1 MEKAKVSVVVVA
13 HNHEDVLKDC
23 LNSIQ
28 GQSLTDIETIIIDN
42 GSSDNSK
49 KIIEEYSNSH
59 KNICFIS
66 LELMTKNKAR
76 NIGLHEAT
84 GEFVAFI
91 DADDILNPSAYENL
105 YNSAI
110 KDDTDI
116 ALGNIQLFN
125 GTRKWEHHELKSII
139 KKDLPT
145 IREFHK
151 HPELLL
157 NPSIKNMM
165 IKRSLIN
172 DNQLQFNELLTEQQ
186 DLLFTQQSFICS
198 NKVYVTSDIVIKV
211 RDLTNSDVIKQTST
225 LEFFDNLLVTQT
237 ELINY
242 YNLKNIT
249 SHYSHVEKKLWD
261 YYLTSLLTK
270 AYYFPSEQYNDLL
283 RISSDFAKNLSENLM
298 ENNTSKISK
307 VFYTIFLNQNP
318 EEFHLLMTLLSDRTL
333 QKGAVMIGG
342 KYYHYFAKYF
352 PKYKEYLEIKE
363 FNLHQKIEIL
373 SLRGDRLQV
382 GGFAFIEEIN
392 NLDSI
397 KELQFKNK
405 SNGQL
410 IKVTLETLERS
421 DLSYLFSKNSI
432 NYSDGGYKTTTLEL
446 SKILPDGDYEVF
458 ISVKVGDISLK
469 KPLHIFYFSTKANSK
484 PATTKT
490 HSIVPY
496 FPKKNLHI
504 RIKKTGLLGKLKTKI
519 QKSFRDIVY
528 EFGLLVLRRE
538 WKSFLI
544 FYLYRLTQR
553 YYRNKHIWL
562 IGERKDTAQDN
573 SYHLFKYIQ
582 KNKIRDNCYY
592 LIDKKAKD
600 YEYIKEFG
608 NIVQYGSLKH
618 TLYLLT
624 CDKTI
629 NAYSERANMYT
640 HEYLQVLKCHP
651 EWQQNQKIL
660 IQHGVIGVSRVNHV
674 LNKNRMGYSLF
685 IVSSDFEKDHIVNEF
700 GYAENEVAVTG
711 LARWDALENTGNG
724 KTILIMPTW
733 RNWNKSTQQLM
744 NSEYFNRYFSLLSN
758 PELHQILEK
767 NDLNIIFYPHY
778 QTQIYMKDV
787 PDFHK
792 RIKVIRQGEET
803 VQSLLKR
810 SDLLITDYSTVS
822 FDFSYMEKPVI
833 FYQFDYKRFYYEHYN
848 QGPITQDLLFGEVVT
863 EEVQVLNGIKK
874 FANKDKQFLEN
885 TVENPFVIKT
895 PKQHA
900 KLNYEAIANR

>member
-1 MEKAKVSVVVVA
+1 MEKAKISIVVVA

-23 LNSIQ
+23 LNSLQ
-28 GQSLTDIETIIIDN
+28 GQSLTDLQIIVIDN
-42 GSSDNSK
+42 GSTDNSK
-49 KIIEEYSNSH
+49 KLIEEYSNSH
-59 KNICFIS
+59 KNFQSVSIDF
-66 LELMTKNKAR
+66 TAKNKAR
-76 NIGLHEAT
+76 NIGLQEAN
-84 GEFVAFI
+84 GDFIAFI
-91 DADDILNPSAYENL
+91 DADDIVNSSSYEKL
-105 YNSAI
+105 YDGATKANAE
-110 KDDTDI
+110 I

-125 GTRKWEHHELKSII
+125 GTRKWEHHDLKSIF
-139 KKDLPT
+139 KKDLPQ
-145 IREFHK
+145 IRQFDQQ
-151 HPELLL
+151 PELLL

-165 IKRSLIN
+165 IKRSLLS
-172 DNQLQFNELLTEQQ
+172 DNQIQFNENITEQQ

-198 NKVYVTSDIVIKV
+198 NKVYVTSDIVINV

-225 LEFFDNLLVTQT
+225 LDFFNDLLITQS
-237 ELINY
+237 ELRNY
-242 YNLKNIT
+242 YKQKDVT
-249 SHYSHVEKKLWD
+249 SHYAHIEKKLWD

-270 AYYFPSEQYNDLL
+270 AYYFPSEQFDELL
-283 RISSDFAKNLSENLM
+283 TISSNFANNMSENQI
-298 ENNTSKISK
+298 EHNTSKISK
-307 VFYTIFLNQNP
+307 VFYTIFVNKVS
-318 EEFHLLMTLLSDRTL
+318 EEFNLLMRLLSDRTL
-333 QKGAVMIGG
+333 QKGAVKIEG

-352 PKYKEYLEIKE
+352 PNYKEYLEIKA
-363 FNLHQKIEIL
+363 FNLYQKIEIL
-373 SLRGDRLQV
+373 SLREDRLQV

-392 NLDSI
+392 NDDSI
-397 KELQFKNK
+397 KEIQFTNK
-405 SNGQL
+405 SNGQV
-410 IKVTLETLERS
+410 ITVTLETLERS

-432 NYSDGGYKTTTLEL
+432 NYSDGGYKTTTIEL
-446 SKILPDGDYEVF
+446 SKILPDGDYEVS
-458 ISVKVGDISLK
+458 ISVTVEDITIK

-504 RIKKTGLLGKLKTKI
+504 RIKKTGLLGRLKTKI
-519 QKSFRDIVY
+519 QKSFRDLVY

-544 FYLYRLTQR
+544 FFLYRLTQKH
-553 YYRNKHIWL
+553 YRNKHIWL

-582 KNKIRDNCYY
+582 KNNLRENCYY
-592 LIDKKAKD
+592 LIDKNAKD
-600 YEYIKEFG
+600 YEHIKEFG
-608 NIVQYGSLKH
+608 NIVQYGSIKH

-744 NSEYFNRYFSLLSN
+744 NSEYFNRYLSLLSN
-758 PELHQILEK
+758 PDLHQILED

-778 QTQIYMKDV
+778 QTQVYMKDV

-848 QGPITQDLLFGEVVT
+848 QGPITQELLFGEVVS
-863 EEVQVLNGIKK
+863 EEEQVLNGIKK
-874 FANKDKQFLEN
+874 FANKDQQFLEN

-895 PKQHA
+895 SKQHA

>member
-1 MEKAKVSVVVVA
+1 MEKAKVSIVVVA

-23 LNSIQ
+23 LNSLQ
-28 GQSLTDIETIIIDN
+28 SQSLTDLQIIVIDN
-42 GSSDNSK
+42 GSTDNSK
-49 KIIEEYSNSH
+49 KLIEEYSNSH
-59 KNICFIS
+59 KNFQSVSIDF
-66 LELMTKNKAR
+66 TAKNKAR
-76 NIGLHEAT
+76 NIGLQEAN
-84 GEFVAFI
+84 GEFIAFI
-91 DADDILNPSAYENL
+91 DADDIVNSSSYEKL
-105 YNSAI
+105 YDGATKANAE
-110 KDDTDI
+110 I

-125 GTRKWEHHELKSII
+125 GTRKWEHHDLKSIF
-139 KKDLPT
+139 KKDLPQ
-145 IREFHK
+145 IRQFDQQ
-151 HPELLL
+151 PELLL

-165 IKRSLIN
+165 IKRSLLS
-172 DNQLQFNELLTEQQ
+172 DNQIQFNENITEQQ

-198 NKVYVTSDIVIKV
+198 NKVYVTSDIVINV

-225 LEFFDNLLVTQT
+225 LDFFNDLLITQS
-237 ELINY
+237 ELRNY
-242 YNLKNIT
+242 YKQKDVT
-249 SHYSHVEKKLWD
+249 SHYAHIEKKLWD

-270 AYYFPSEQYNDLL
+270 AYYFPSEQFDELL
-283 RISSDFAKNLSENLM
+283 TISSNFANNMSENQI
-298 ENNTSKISK
+298 EHNTSKISK
-307 VFYTIFLNQNP
+307 VFYTIFVNKVS
-318 EEFHLLMTLLSDRTL
+318 EEFNLLMRLLSDRTL
-333 QKGAVMIGG
+333 QKGAVKIEG

-352 PKYKEYLEIKE
+352 PKYKEYLEIKA
-363 FNLHQKIEIL
+363 FNLYQKIEIL
-373 SLRGDRLQV
+373 SLREDRLQV

-392 NLDSI
+392 NDDSI
-397 KELQFKNK
+397 KEIQFTNK
-405 SNGQL
+405 SNGQV
-410 IKVTLETLERS
+410 ITVTLETLERS

-432 NYSDGGYKTTTLEL
+432 NYNDGGYKTTTIEL
-446 SKILPDGDYEVF
+446 SKILPDGDYEVS
-458 ISVKVGDISLK
+458 ISVKVGDITLK

-504 RIKKTGLLGKLKTKI
+504 RIKKTGLLGRLKTKI
-519 QKSFRDIVY
+519 QKSFRDLVY

-544 FYLYRLTQR
+544 FFLYRLTQKH
-553 YYRNKHIWL
+553 YRNKHIWL

-582 KNKIRDNCYY
+582 KNNLRENCYY
-592 LIDKKAKD
+592 LIDKNAKD
-600 YEYIKEFG
+600 YEHIKEFG
-608 NIVQYGSLKH
+608 NIVQYGSIKH

-744 NSEYFNRYFSLLSN
+744 NSEYFNRYLSLLSN
-758 PELHQILEK
+758 PDLHQILED

-778 QTQIYMKDV
+778 QTQVYMKDV

-833 FYQFDYKRFYYEHYN
+833 FYQFDYRRFYYEHYN
-848 QGPITQDLLFGEVVT
+848 QGPITQELLFGEVVS
-863 EEVQVLNGIKK
+863 EEEQVLNGIKK
-874 FANKDKQFLEN
+874 FANKDQQFLEN

-895 PKQHA
+895 SKQHA

>member
-1 MEKAKVSVVVVA
+1 M
-13 HNHEDVLKDC
+13 
-23 LNSIQ
+23 
-28 GQSLTDIETIIIDN
+28 IIIDN

-49 KIIEEYSNSH
+49 EIIEEYSNSH
-59 KNICFIS
+59 KNFRSIS
-66 LELMTKNKAR
+66 LELMAKNKAR

-91 DADDILNPSAYENL
+91 DADDIVNPSAYENL

-110 KDDTDI
+110 KDHTDI

-145 IREFHK
+145 LREFHK

-157 NPSIKNMM
+157 NPSIKNMI
-165 IKRSLIN
+165 IKRSLLN
-172 DNQLQFNELLTEQQ
+172 DNHLQFNELLTEQQ

-242 YNLKNIT
+242 YNLKDIT

-270 AYYFPSEQYNDLL
+270 AYYFPSEQYNELL

-298 ENNTSKISK
+298 KNNISKISK

-333 QKGAVMIGG
+333 QKGAVRIEG

-410 IKVTLETLERS
+410 ITVTLETLERS

-432 NYSDGGYKTTTLEL
+432 NYSDGGYKTTTIEL

-519 QKSFRDIVY
+519 QKTFRDIVY

-544 FYLYRLTQR
+544 FYIYRLTQ
-553 YYRNKHIWL
+553 
-562 IGERKDTAQDN
+562 
-573 SYHLFKYIQ
+573 
-582 KNKIRDNCYY
+582 
-592 LIDKKAKD
+592 
-600 YEYIKEFG
+600 
-608 NIVQYGSLKH
+608 
-618 TLYLLT
+618 
-624 CDKTI
+624 
-629 NAYSERANMYT
+629 
-640 HEYLQVLKCHP
+640 
-651 EWQQNQKIL
+651 
-660 IQHGVIGVSRVNHV
+660 
-674 LNKNRMGYSLF
+674 
-685 IVSSDFEKDHIVNEF
+685 
-700 GYAENEVAVTG
+700 
-711 LARWDALENTGNG
+711 
-724 KTILIMPTW
+724 
-733 RNWNKSTQQLM
+733 
-744 NSEYFNRYFSLLSN
+744 
-758 PELHQILEK
+758 
-767 NDLNIIFYPHY
+767 
-778 QTQIYMKDV
+778 
-787 PDFHK
+787 
-792 RIKVIRQGEET
+792 
-803 VQSLLKR
+803 
-810 SDLLITDYSTVS
+810 
-822 FDFSYMEKPVI
+822 
-833 FYQFDYKRFYYEHYN
+833 
-848 QGPITQDLLFGEVVT
+848 
-863 EEVQVLNGIKK
+863 
-874 FANKDKQFLEN
+874 
-885 TVENPFVIKT
+885 
-895 PKQHA
+895 
-900 KLNYEAIANR
+900 

>member
-1 MEKAKVSVVVVA
+1 MEKAKISIVVVA

-23 LNSIQ
+23 LNSLL
-28 GQSLTDIETIIIDN
+28 GQSLTDLQIIVIDN
-42 GSSDNSK
+42 GSTDNSK
-49 KIIEEYSNSH
+49 KLIEEYSNSH
-59 KNICFIS
+59 KNFQS
-66 LELMTKNKAR
+66 LSIDFTAKNKAR
-76 NIGLHEAT
+76 NIGLQEAI
-84 GEFVAFI
+84 GEFIAFI
-91 DADDILNPSAYENL
+91 DADDIVNSSSYEKL
-105 YNSAI
+105 YDGATKANAE
-110 KDDTDI
+110 I

-125 GTRKWEHHELKSII
+125 GTRKWEHHDLKSIF
-139 KKDLPT
+139 KKDLPQ
-145 IREFHK
+145 IRQFDQQ
-151 HPELLL
+151 PELLL
-157 NPSIKNMM
+157 NPSIKNMI
-165 IKRSLIN
+165 IKRSILS
-172 DNQLQFNELLTEQQ
+172 DNQIQFNENITEQQ

-198 NKVYVTSDIVIKV
+198 NKVYVTSDIVINV

-225 LEFFDNLLVTQT
+225 LDFFNDLLITQT
-237 ELINY
+237 ELLNY
-242 YNLKNIT
+242 YKLKDVT
-249 SHYSHVEKKLWD
+249 SHYAHIEKKLWD

-270 AYYFPSEQYNDLL
+270 AYYFPSEQFDELL
-283 RISSDFAKNLSENLM
+283 TISSDFANNMSENQI
-298 ENNTSKISK
+298 EHNTSKISK
-307 VFYTIFLNQNP
+307 VFYTIFVNKVS
-318 EEFHLLMTLLSDRTL
+318 EEFNLLMRLLSDRTL
-333 QKGAVMIGG
+333 QKGAVKIEGN
-342 KYYHYFAKYF
+342 YYHYFAKYF
-352 PKYKEYLEIKE
+352 PNYKEYLEIKA
-363 FNLHQKIEIL
+363 FNLYQKIEIL
-373 SLRGDRLQV
+373 SLREDRLQV

-392 NLDSI
+392 NDDSI
-397 KELQFKNK
+397 KEIQFTNK
-405 SNGQL
+405 SNGQV
-410 IKVTLETLERS
+410 ITVTLETLERS

-432 NYSDGGYKTTTLEL
+432 NYNDGGYKTTTIEL
-446 SKILPDGDYEVF
+446 SEILPDGDYEVS
-458 ISVKVGDISLK
+458 ISVTVEDITIK

-504 RIKKTGLLGKLKTKI
+504 RIKKTGLLGRLKTKI
-519 QKSFRDIVY
+519 QKSFRDLVY

-544 FYLYRLTQR
+544 FFLYRLTNR
-553 YYRNKHIWL
+553 HYRNKHIWL

-582 KNKIRDNCYY
+582 KNNLRENCYY
-592 LIDKKAKD
+592 LIDKNAKD
-600 YEYIKEFG
+600 YEHIKEFG
-608 NIVQYGSLKH
+608 NIVQYGSIKH

-744 NSEYFNRYFSLLSN
+744 NSEYFNRYLSLLSN
-758 PELHQILEK
+758 PDLHQILED

-778 QTQIYMKDV
+778 QTQVYMKDV

-848 QGPITQDLLFGEVVT
+848 QGPITQELLFGEVVL
-863 EEVQVLNGIKK
+863 EEEQVLNGIKK
-874 FANKDKQFLEN
+874 FANKDQQFLEN

-895 PKQHA
+895 SKQHA

>member
-1 MEKAKVSVVVVA
+1 MEKAKISIVVVA

-23 LNSIQ
+23 LNSLL
-28 GQSLTDIETIIIDN
+28 GQSLTNLQIIVIDN
-42 GSSDNSK
+42 GSTDNSK
-49 KIIEEYSNSH
+49 KLIEEYSNSH
-59 KNICFIS
+59 KNFQS
-66 LELMTKNKAR
+66 LSIDFTAKNKAR
-76 NIGLHEAT
+76 NIGLQEAI
-84 GEFVAFI
+84 GEFIAFI
-91 DADDILNPSAYENL
+91 DADDIVNSSSYEKL
-105 YNSAI
+105 YDGATKANAE
-110 KDDTDI
+110 I

-125 GTRKWEHHELKSII
+125 GTRKWEHHDLKSIF
-139 KKDLPT
+139 KKDLPQ
-145 IREFHK
+145 IRQFDQQ
-151 HPELLL
+151 PELLL
-157 NPSIKNMM
+157 NPSIKNMI
-165 IKRSLIN
+165 IKRSILS
-172 DNQLQFNELLTEQQ
+172 DNQIQFNENITEQQ

-198 NKVYVTSDIVIKV
+198 NKVYVTSDIVINV

-225 LEFFDNLLVTQT
+225 LDFFNDLLITQT
-237 ELINY
+237 ELLNY
-242 YNLKNIT
+242 YKLKDVT
-249 SHYSHVEKKLWD
+249 SHYAHIEKKLWD

-270 AYYFPSEQYNDLL
+270 AYYFPSEQFDELL
-283 RISSDFAKNLSENLM
+283 TISSDFANNMSENQI
-298 ENNTSKISK
+298 EHNTSKISK
-307 VFYTIFLNQNP
+307 VFYTIFVNKVS
-318 EEFHLLMTLLSDRTL
+318 EEFNLLMRLLSDRTL
-333 QKGAVMIGG
+333 QKGAVKIEGN
-342 KYYHYFAKYF
+342 YYHYFAKYF
-352 PKYKEYLEIKE
+352 PNYKEYLEIKA
-363 FNLHQKIEIL
+363 FNLYQKIEIL
-373 SLRGDRLQV
+373 SLREDRLQV

-392 NLDSI
+392 NDDSI
-397 KELQFKNK
+397 KEIQFTNK
-405 SNGQL
+405 SNGQV
-410 IKVTLETLERS
+410 ITVTLETLERS

-432 NYSDGGYKTTTLEL
+432 NYNDGGYKTTTIEL
-446 SKILPDGDYEVF
+446 SEILPDGDYEVS
-458 ISVKVGDISLK
+458 ISVTVEDITIK

-504 RIKKTGLLGKLKTKI
+504 RIKKTGLLGRLKTKI
-519 QKSFRDIVY
+519 QKSFRDLVY

-544 FYLYRLTQR
+544 FFLYRLTNR
-553 YYRNKHIWL
+553 HYRNKHIWL

-582 KNKIRDNCYY
+582 KNNLRENCYY
-592 LIDKKAKD
+592 LIDKNAKD
-600 YEYIKEFG
+600 YEHIKEFG
-608 NIVQYGSLKH
+608 NIVQYGSIKH

-744 NSEYFNRYFSLLSN
+744 NSEYFNRYLSLLSN
-758 PELHQILEK
+758 PDLHQILED

-778 QTQIYMKDV
+778 QTQVYMKDV

-848 QGPITQDLLFGEVVT
+848 QGPITQELLFGEVVS
-863 EEVQVLNGIKK
+863 EEEQVLNGIKK
-874 FANKDKQFLEN
+874 FANKDQQFLEN

-895 PKQHA
+895 SKQHA